1 MLGSPFPIE
10 LPEPRPVG
18 WDRLLPSVLALC
30 FGELDAFTLSLF
42 ELFSF
47 KLRECGEHGEHKFP
61 RRSIRVDLLLVADE
75 GNAFGHC
82 SQTFHPQ
89 QRRQAYRP

>member
-1 MLGSPFPIE
+1 MLGFPFPIE

-61 RRSIRVDLLLVADE
+61 RMSIRVDLLLVADE